1 MQMTK
6 STEKST
12 PIKSGVESVERALR
26 LLEAFNMGD
35 NGLALKEL
43 AQRTGLNKATIL
55 RLSASLEKFG
65 YLTRDYDGIF
75 HLGASLGH
83 RSSVYRDNLQLGNII
98 RPALTE
104 LVKKTEETAAFHV
117 LRGNSSVVL
126 YCENS
131 KRRMRYHIDEG
142 EINPLNL
149 GSSGKVLEAFV
160 NPKTSQSKIIQ
171 DQGYYISYGERD
183 PDIAGI
189 TVPILGR
196 DSELIGVISLSG
208 LISRFT
214 DENIESFLEA
224 LISTSKKVSLAFGS
238 K

>member
-1 MQMTK
+1 MTK
-6 STEKST
+6 STEKSK

-43 AQRTGLNKATIL
+43 AQRTGLDKATIL
-55 RLSASLEKFG
+55 RLSVSLEKFG

-75 HLGASLGH
+75 YLGASLWH

-98 RPALTE
+98 RPALIE
-104 LVKKTEETAAFHV
+104 LVEKTKETAAFHV

-171 DQGYYISYGERD
+171 DQGYYISHGERD

-196 DSELIGVISLSG
+196 DRELIGVISLSG
-208 LISRFT
+208 LTSRFT
-214 DENIESFLEA
+214 DENIGNFLEA
-224 LISTSKKVSLAFGS
+224 LISTSKKACLAFGG

>member
-1 MQMTK
+1 MTK
-6 STEKST
+6 STTEGSK

-35 NGLALKEL
+35 NGLALKQL
-43 AQRTGLNKATIL
+43 AQRTGLDKATIL
-55 RLSASLEKFG
+55 RLSVSLEKFG
-65 YLTRDYDGIF
+65 YLTRDYEGIF
-75 HLGASLGH
+75 HLGSSLW
-83 RSSVYRDNLQLGNII
+83 RLSSIYRDNLQLGNLI
-98 RPALTE
+98 RPALIA
-104 LVKKTEETAAFHV
+104 LVEKTEETAAFHV
-117 LRGNSSVVL
+117 LRGDSGVVL

-142 EINPLNL
+142 EITPLNV

-171 DQGYYISYGERD
+171 NQGYYISHGERD

-196 DSELIGVISLSG
+196 ARELIGVISLSG
-208 LISRFT
+208 LTSRFT

-224 LISTSKKVSLAFGS
+224 LMSTSKQVCLAFGS

>member
-1 MQMTK
+1 MTK
-6 STEKST
+6 STEKLKHT
-12 PIKSGVESVERALR
+12 KSGVESVERALR

-98 RPALTE
+98 RPALIE
-104 LVKKTEETAAFHV
+104 LVEKTKETAAFHV

-171 DQGYYISYGERD
+171 DQGYYISHGERD

-224 LISTSKKVSLAFGS
+224 LISTSKKVCLAFGS

>member
-1 MQMTK
+1 MTK
-6 STEKST
+6 SPEKLKHT
-12 PIKSGVESVERALR
+12 KSGVESVERALR

-43 AQRTGLNKATIL
+43 AQRTGLDKATIL
-55 RLSASLEKFG
+55 RLSVSLEKFG

-98 RPALTE
+98 RPALVE
-104 LVKKTEETAAFHV
+104 LVEKTNETAAFHV

-171 DQGYYISYGERD
+171 DQGYYISHGERD

-224 LISTSKKVSLAFGS
+224 LISTSKKVCLAFGS

>member
-1 MQMTK
+1 MTK
-6 STEKST
+6 STEKLKHT
-12 PIKSGVESVERALR
+12 KSGVESVERALR

-98 RPALTE
+98 RPALLE
-104 LVKKTEETAAFHV
+104 LVEKTNETAAFHV

>member
-1 MQMTK
+1 MAK
-6 STEKST
+6 STEKIK
-12 PIKSGVESVERALR
+12 PIKSGVESVERALS

-65 YLTRDYDGIF
+65 YLSRDDDGNF
-75 HLGASLGH
+75 HLGSSLWKAG
-83 RSSVYRDNLQLGNII
+83 SIYRDNLQLGKII
-98 RPALTE
+98 RPGLIE
-104 LVKKTEETAAFHV
+104 LVEKTKETAAFHV

-160 NPKTSQSKIIQ
+160 SPETSQSKIIQ
-171 DQGYYISYGERD
+171 EQGYYISLGERD

-189 TVPILGR
+189 SIPVLGR
-196 DSELIGVISLSG
+196 ENELIGVISLSG
-208 LISRFT
+208 LVNRFT
-214 DENIESFLEA
+214 EDNIKNYLKV
-224 LISTSKKVSLAFGS
+224 LLTISKKVCLAFGS

>member
-1 MQMTK
+1 MTNSK
-6 STEKST
+6 EKEKAR

-26 LLEAFNMGD
+26 LLNAFNMGD
-35 NGLALKEL
+35 NGLTLKEL

-65 YLTRDYDGIF
+65 YLNRDYDGIF
-75 HLGASLGH
+75 FLGASLWH

-160 NPKTSQSKIIQ
+160 NPKTSQSKIIK
-171 DQGYYISYGERD
+171 DQGYYISHGERD

-196 DSELIGVISLSG
+196 DGELIGVISLSG
-208 LISRFT
+208 LTTRFT
-214 DENIESFLEA
+214 DDNIESYLKA
-224 LISTSKKVSLAFGS
+224 LISISKKVCLAFGS

>member
-1 MQMTK
+1 MTK
-6 STEKST
+6 STEKLKHT
-12 PIKSGVESVERALR
+12 KSGVESVERALR

-98 RPALTE
+98 RPALVE
-104 LVKKTEETAAFHV
+104 LVEKTNETAAFHV

-214 DENIESFLEA
+214 DENIETFSNFFVFFKA
-224 LISTSKKVSLAFGS
+224 LMPE
-238 K
+238 

>member
-1 MQMTK
+1 MTK
-6 STEKST
+6 STEKLKHT
-12 PIKSGVESVERALR
+12 KSGVESVERALR

-98 RPALTE
+98 RPALVE
-104 LVKKTEETAAFHV
+104 LVEKTNETAAFHV

-224 LISTSKKVSLAFGS
+224 LISTSKKACLAFGS

>member
-1 MQMTK
+1 MTK
-6 STEKST
+6 STEKLKHT
-12 PIKSGVESVERALR
+12 KSGVESVERALS

-98 RPALTE
+98 RPALVE
-104 LVKKTEETAAFHV
+104 LVEKTNETAAFHV

>member
-1 MQMTK
+1 MKMTK
-6 STEKST
+6 STEKLKHT
-12 PIKSGVESVERALR
+12 KNGVESVERALR

-98 RPALTE
+98 RPALVE
-104 LVKKTEETAAFHV
+104 LVEKTNETAAFHV

>member
-1 MQMTK
+1 MTK
-6 STEKST
+6 STEKLKHT
-12 PIKSGVESVERALR
+12 KSGVESVERALR

-43 AQRTGLNKATIL
+43 AQRTGLDKATIL

-98 RPALTE
+98 RPALVE
-104 LVKKTEETAAFHV
+104 LVEKTNETAAFHV

-224 LISTSKKVSLAFGS
+224 LISTSKKVCLAFGS

>member
-1 MQMTK
+1 MAK
-6 STEKST
+6 STEKIK
-12 PIKSGVESVERALR
+12 PIKSGVESVERALS

-43 AQRTGLNKATIL
+43 AQRTGLNKATLL

-65 YLTRDYDGIF
+65 YLSRDDDGNF
-75 HLGASLGH
+75 HLGSSLWKAG
-83 RSSVYRDNLQLGNII
+83 SIYRDNLQLGKII
-98 RPALTE
+98 RPVLIE
-104 LVKKTEETAAFHV
+104 LVEKTTETAAFHV

-142 EINPLNL
+142 EITPLNV

-160 NPKTSQSKIIQ
+160 SPETSQSKIIQ
-171 DQGYYISYGERD
+171 EQGYYISLGERD

-189 TVPILGR
+189 SIPVLGR
-196 DSELIGVISLSG
+196 ENELIGVISLSG
-208 LISRFT
+208 LVNRFT
-214 DENIESFLEA
+214 EDNIKNYLKV
-224 LISTSKKVSLAFGS
+224 LLTISKKVCLAFGS

>member
-1 MQMTK
+1 MTK
-6 STEKST
+6 STEKLKHT
-12 PIKSGVESVERALR
+12 KSGVESVERALR

-75 HLGASLGH
+75 YLGASLWH

-98 RPALTE
+98 RPALVE
-104 LVKKTEETAAFHV
+104 LVEKTNETAAFHV

-149 GSSGKVLEAFV
+149 GSSGKMLEAFV

-224 LISTSKKVSLAFGS
+224 LISTSKKVCLAFGS

>member
-1 MQMTK
+1 MTK
-6 STEKST
+6 STEKLKHT
-12 PIKSGVESVERALR
+12 KSGVESVERALR

-35 NGLALKEL
+35 NGLVLKEL

-98 RPALTE
+98 RPALVE
-104 LVKKTEETAAFHV
+104 LVEKTNETAAFHV

>member
-1 MQMTK
+1 MTK
-6 STEKST
+6 STEKLKHT
-12 PIKSGVESVERALR
+12 KSGVESVERALR

-98 RPALTE
+98 RPALVE
-104 LVKKTEETAAFHV
+104 LVEKTNETAAFHV

-171 DQGYYISYGERD
+171 DQGYYISHGERD

-224 LISTSKKVSLAFGS
+224 LISTSKKVCLAFGS

>member
-1 MQMTK
+1 MTK
-6 STEKST
+6 STEKLKHT
-12 PIKSGVESVERALR
+12 KSGVESVERALR

-65 YLTRDYDGIF
+65 YLTRNYDGIF

-98 RPALTE
+98 RPALVE
-104 LVKKTEETAAFHV
+104 LVEKTNETAAFHV

>member
-1 MQMTK
+1 MTK
-6 STEKST
+6 STEKLKHT
-12 PIKSGVESVERALR
+12 KSGVESVERALR

-98 RPALTE
+98 RPALIE
-104 LVKKTEETAAFHV
+104 LVEKTKETAAFHV

>member
-1 MQMTK
+1 MTNSK
-6 STEKST
+6 EKEKAR

-26 LLEAFNMGD
+26 LLNAFNMGD
-35 NGLALKEL
+35 NGLTLKEL

-65 YLTRDYDGIF
+65 YLNRDYDGIF
-75 HLGASLGH
+75 FLGASLWH

-171 DQGYYISYGERD
+171 DQGYYISHGERD

-208 LISRFT
+208 LTNRFT
-214 DENIESFLEA
+214 DDNIESFLEA
-224 LISTSKKVSLAFGS
+224 LMSISNKVCLAFGR

>member
-6 STEKST
+6 SIEKSK

-35 NGLALKEL
+35 NGLALKDL

-98 RPALTE
+98 RPALVE
-104 LVKKTEETAAFHV
+104 LVEKTNETAAFHV

>member
-1 MQMTK
+1 MTNSK
-6 STEKST
+6 EKSR
-12 PIKSGVESVERALR
+12 PIKSGVESVERALS

-65 YLTRDYDGIF
+65 YLNRDYDGIF
-75 HLGASLGH
+75 FLGASLWH

-171 DQGYYISYGERD
+171 DQGYYISHGERD

-208 LISRFT
+208 LTSRFT

-238 K
+238 E

>member
-1 MQMTK
+1 MTNSK
-6 STEKST
+6 EKSK
-12 PIKSGVESVERALR
+12 PIKTGVESVERALR

-43 AQRTGLNKATIL
+43 AQRTTLDKATIL

-75 HLGASLGH
+75 HLGSSLWKAG
-83 RSSVYRDNLQLGNII
+83 SIYRDNLQLGNII
-98 RPALTE
+98 RPALIE
-104 LVKKTEETAAFHV
+104 LVEKTEETAAFHV
-117 LRGNSSVVL
+117 LRGNSGVVL

-142 EINPLNL
+142 EITPLNL

-171 DQGYYISYGERD
+171 DQGYYISHGERD

-189 TVPILGR
+189 TVPVLGR
-196 DSELIGVISLSG
+196 DRELIGVISLSG
-208 LISRFT
+208 LTSRFT
-214 DENIESFLEA
+214 DESIESFLET
-224 LISTSKKVSLAFGS
+224 LMNTSQKVCLAFGS

>member
-1 MQMTK
+1 MTK
-6 STEKST
+6 STEKLKHT
-12 PIKSGVESVERALR
+12 KSGVESVERALR

-98 RPALTE
+98 CPALIE
-104 LVKKTEETAAFHV
+104 LVEKTNESASFHV
-117 LRGNSSVVL
+117 LRGHSSVVL

-149 GSSGKVLEAFV
+149 GSSGKMLEAFV

-224 LISTSKKVSLAFGS
+224 LISTSKKVCLAFGS

>member
-1 MQMTK
+1 MTK
-6 STEKST
+6 STEKLKHT
-12 PIKSGVESVERALR
+12 KNGVESVERALR

-98 RPALTE
+98 RPALVE
-104 LVKKTEETAAFHV
+104 LVEKTNETAAFHV

-171 DQGYYISYGERD
+171 DQGYYISHGERD

>member
-1 MQMTK
+1 MTK
-6 STEKST
+6 STEKLKHT
-12 PIKSGVESVERALR
+12 KSGVESVERALR

-98 RPALTE
+98 RPALVE
-104 LVKKTEETAAFHV
+104 LVEKTNETAAFHV

-171 DQGYYISYGERD
+171 DQGYYISHGERD

>member
-1 MQMTK
+1 MTK
-6 STEKST
+6 STEKLKHT
-12 PIKSGVESVERALR
+12 KSGVESVERALR

-98 RPALTE
+98 RPALVE
-104 LVKKTEETAAFHV
+104 LVEKTNETAAFHV

-149 GSSGKVLEAFV
+149 GSSGKMLEAFV

-224 LISTSKKVSLAFGS
+224 LISTSKKVCLAFGS

>member
-1 MQMTK
+1 MTK
-6 STEKST
+6 STEKLKHT
-12 PIKSGVESVERALR
+12 KSGVESVERALR

-65 YLTRDYDGIF
+65 YLTRDYDGVF

-98 RPALTE
+98 RPALVE
-104 LVKKTEETAAFHV
+104 LVEKTNETAAFHV

-224 LISTSKKVSLAFGS
+224 LISTSKKVCLAFGS

>member
-1 MQMTK
+1 MTE
-6 STEKST
+6 STEKSK

-98 RPALTE
+98 RPALVE
-104 LVKKTEETAAFHV
+104 LVEKTKETAAFHV

-224 LISTSKKVSLAFGS
+224 LISTSKKVCLAFGS